1 MRLSQKLSRLAATL
15 LATTL
20 LACTAALPASANTGV
35 WGGTGNGTIN
45 NNNSIELVTTLAKRA
60 GVLTPNVYFKVT
72 VGGAAPSTETVS
84 GIAVQQGP
92 TDSAST
98 TEFVHFEDVN
108 GTEAA
113 STTVDAET
121 DNDGDN
127 TVTITFD
134 TTKFTAP
141 GIYKYS
147 VTESIVNAQG
157 DPATYEGITCD
168 SAYMYVYVEEN
179 GVDSDGHMTYK
190 VANVALTRG
199 GPNDTGATGKIA
211 ALTNRYGVGDD
222 GDPDNTVNNLLVTKK
237 VEGNQGDKT
246 KDFTFTVTATAC
258 GENDTFRVVKVT
270 KKVNPG
276 ENEDIWQEAT
286 GTGAVKIL
294 SQGNPVQITL
304 KDGETFRVYGLS
316 NGDTITVAEDETS
329 AKEYTIYTNKTFA
342 ETDTYTNAESD
353 SDIVKR
359 NSLDNTITAD
369 AWIGFHNVRAA
380 ATPTGVVMNVA
391 PYILLVVIA
400 VAGAFV
406 FLRKRRED

>member
-1 MRLSQKLSRLAATL
+1 MRLSQKLSRLAATFM
-15 LATTL
+15 ATAM

-35 WGGTGNGTIN
+35 WGGTGNSAIN
-45 NNNSIELVTTLAKRA
+45 DNSIELVTTLAKRV
-60 GVLTPNVYFKVT
+60 GVLTPDVYFKVT
-72 VGGAAPSTETVS
+72 VAGAAPTSEMVG

-92 TDSAST
+92 ADSAST
-98 TEFVHFEDVN
+98 TELVHFVDTD

-113 STTVDAET
+113 SSSVGAET
-121 DNDGDN
+121 DGDGDN

-147 VTESIVNAQG
+147 VTESIVNASG
-157 DPATYEGITCD
+157 VAATYEGITCD
-168 SAYMYVYVEEN
+168 NAYMYVYIEEN
-179 GVDSDGHMTYK
+179 GLGSDSKMTYR
-190 VANVALTRG
+190 VANVVLTTQ
-199 GPNDTGATGKIA
+199 NTTTGKIA
-211 ALTNRYGVGDD
+211 ALTNRYGVDDD

-246 KDFTFTVTATAC
+246 KDFTFTVTATTC
-258 GENDTFRVVKVT
+258 GDNDTFRVIKVT
-270 KKVNPG
+270 KKQNPVG
-276 ENEDIWQEAT
+276 NEDPWQET
-286 GTGAVKIL
+286 GEAKTL
-294 SQGNPVQITL
+294 SKGHSVEMTL

-316 NGDTITVAEDETS
+316 ASDVITVEES
-329 AKEYTIYTNKTFA
+329 AADEYTTYTNSSF
-342 ETDTYTNAESD
+342 EDTDTYKNSTALD
-353 SDIVKR
+353 GGTDDDIQAGYSWDDEIAYDKR
-359 NSLDNTITAD
+359 
-369 AWIGFHNVRAA
+369 IGFHNVRVA

>member
-1 MRLSQKLSRLAATL
+1 MRLSQKLSRLAATFM
-15 LATTL
+15 ATAM

-35 WGGTGNGTIN
+35 WGGTGNSAIN
-45 NNNSIELVTTLAKRA
+45 DNSIELVTTLAKRV

-72 VGGAAPSTETVS
+72 VAGIAPSTETVS

-92 TDSAST
+92 ENSASA
-98 TEFVHFEDVN
+98 TELVHFEDAN

-113 STTVDAET
+113 SSSVGAET
-121 DNDGDN
+121 DGDGDN

-147 VTESIVNAQG
+147 VTENIVNAQG
-157 DPATYEGITCD
+157 EPATYEGITCD

-179 GVDSDGHMTYK
+179 GLGSDSKMTYR
-190 VANVALTRG
+190 VANVVLTTQ
-199 GPNDTGATGKIA
+199 NTTTGKIA
-211 ALTNRYGVGDD
+211 ALTNRYGVDDD

-246 KDFTFTVTATAC
+246 KDFTFTVTATTC
-258 GENDTFRVVKVT
+258 GDNDTFRVIKVT
-270 KKVNPG
+270 KMADPD
-276 ENEDIWQEAT
+276 ENEDPWQET
-286 GTGAVKIL
+286 GEAKTL
-294 SQGNPVQITL
+294 SKGHPVEMTL

-316 NGDTITVAEDETS
+316 ASDVIIVAEKTES
-329 AKEYTIYTNKTFA
+329 EYTTYTNSSFEA
-342 ETDTYTNAESD
+342 DDTYTD
-353 SDIVKR
+353 SVNLADGTDNDIQVG
-359 NSLDNTITAD
+359 NSWEASINTD
-369 AWIGFHNVRAA
+369 KQIGFHNVRVA